1 MRWCERGRC
10 WSTTH
15 AAWPKHKAR
24 ACQLPSLSTFGSR
37 ALEVLKGDMQSA
49 LKPLLEQVDQLG
61 LQIAA
66 YGAMLG
72 KIAGQRYPEETKVLC
87 SVPGVGI
94 LIWLTY
100 VLTRSDAQRFAPSR
114 DVAPVPGITAETK
127 PIGRARSATG

>member
-1 MRWCERGRC
+1 
-10 WSTTH
+10 
-15 AAWPKHKAR
+15 
-24 ACQLPSLSTFGSR
+24 
-37 ALEVLKGDMQSA
+37 LEVLKGDMQSA

-114 DVAPVPGITAETK
+114 DVAPYLGLRPRQNQSGERDRQL
-127 PIGRARSATG
+127 GSRAGNG